1 MELTALT
8 DDITDVYSLE
18 LNDDFNKSGIYFKF
32 LYRKCL

>member
-18 LNDDFNKSGIYFKF
+18 LNDDFTKAVFISNS
-32 LYRKCL
+32 YRKCL